1 VRFLKITLAYDGT
14 EYCGW
19 QVQPNGMSIQQI
31 LQSAW
36 HKITAER
43 TNIVASGRTDAGVH
57 AIGQVCSVRTES
69 TLDNQTILRALNA
82 NIPYD
87 IVVRRIDDAPEG
99 FHAIRDAIGKR
110 YRYSIQFGDLPDPF
124 ARKYCWYIPQQLDV
138 DAMRQASQYMIGKH
152 DFASFQAAGSDR
164 ATTVRNIFDLQL
176 INQGRALTPQLDVEI
191 EADGFLYNMVRNI
204 VGTLVEIGKGKHPP
218 QWITDV
224 LNSCDRTVAGP
235 TAPPQGLFLLKVW
248 YE

>member
-1 VRFLKITLAYDGT
+1 MRFLKLTLAYDGT
-14 EYCGW
+14 DYCGW
-19 QVQPNGMSIQQI
+19 QVQPNGTSIQQI

-36 HKITAER
+36 LKITAEQAS
-43 TNIVASGRTDAGVH
+43 IVASGRTDAGVH
-57 AIGQVCSVRTES
+57 AIGQVCSIRTES
-69 TLDNQTILRALNA
+69 TLDNQTLLRALNA

-87 IVVRRIDDAPEG
+87 IVVRKIDDAPEG

-138 DAMRQASQYMIGKH
+138 DAMRQASHHLIGEH

-164 ATTVRNIFDLQL
+164 ATTVRNVFDLQL
-176 INQGRALTPQLDVEI
+176 INQGRALTPQLDIEI
-191 EADGFLYNMVRNI
+191 RANGFLYNMVRNI
-204 VGTLVEIGKGKHPP
+204 VGTLVDIGKGKHPP
-218 QWITDV
+218 QWIIDV
-224 LNSCDRTVAGP
+224 LNSCDRSVAGP
-235 TAPPQGLFLLKVW
+235 TAPPQGLFLLQVW